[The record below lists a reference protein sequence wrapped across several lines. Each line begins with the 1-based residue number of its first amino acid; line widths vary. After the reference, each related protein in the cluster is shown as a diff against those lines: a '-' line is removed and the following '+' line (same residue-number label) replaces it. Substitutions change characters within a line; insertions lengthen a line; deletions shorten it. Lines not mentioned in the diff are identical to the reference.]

1 MIIKAEDLDS
11 ELNYQI
17 KNLPSRDSKVYD
29 DKLIN
34 FYIRVYPLI
43 RENQFEIDKMPYVFN
58 IAFYDEEQVIHLVD
72 GTPQRGVVTNQ
83 TFDYYFYD
91 VKDLDYDYEISLG
104 PISGGDPDLV
114 ISFNPDNQFP
124 NYEFNDYKSNNQF
137 STDSII
143 LKKEILRKA
152 VNNQTGSLQIYIGVY
167 TKDPLAI
174 YSIVMIKKG
183 DFNPIF
189 LKIGEVLAG

>member
-1 MIIKAEDLDS
+1 ML
-11 ELNYQI
+11 
-17 KNLPSRDSKVYD
+17 
-29 DKLIN
+29 
-34 FYIRVYPLI
+34 RVN
-43 RENQFEIDKMPYVFN
+43 EFDIDKMPYVFN
-58 IAFYDEEQVIHLVD
+58 IAFYDEEQMINLVD

-91 VKDLDYDYEISLG
+91 VKDLEFDYEISLG

-124 NYEFNDYKSNNQF
+124 NHEFNDFKSNNQF

-143 LKKEILRKA
+143 LKKEVLQQAI
-152 VNNQTGSLQIYIGVY
+152 NTQTGSLQIYIGVY
-167 TKDPLAI
+167 TRDPLAI

-183 DFNPIF
+183 NFNPIY